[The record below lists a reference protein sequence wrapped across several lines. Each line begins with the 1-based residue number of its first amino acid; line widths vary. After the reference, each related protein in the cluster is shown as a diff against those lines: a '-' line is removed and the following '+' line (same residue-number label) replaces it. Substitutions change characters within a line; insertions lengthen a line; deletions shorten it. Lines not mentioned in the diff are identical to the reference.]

1 VDGSGDPAAL
11 GSEEGTSLKT
21 RTLAREIAAFA
32 RGCLSAWVSM
42 NPSRAGA
49 RLRGILY
56 RTSAHVAVG
65 VQITRPAN
73 FRAGKGCALYHYCVL
88 ANDGGWIEMG
98 ERSHLGPRC
107 LINAVQGRV
116 TIGRGVAVGPGTS
129 IFSYSN
135 HFAAGAAVV
144 DCKIQRDVTIGDNVF
159 IGAHCAI
166 LPGTVIEDNVVVGA
180 GAVVKGTLAAD
191 TLYAGVP
198 ARPIRSITEV
208 PET

>member
-1 VDGSGDPAAL
+1 MSP
-11 GSEEGTSLKT
+11 
-21 RTLAREIAAFA
+21 
-32 RGCLSAWVSM
+32 WVSM

-73 FRAGKGCALYHYCVL
+73 FRAGKGCALYHCCVL
-88 ANDGGWIEMG
+88 ANDGGWIDMG

-107 LINAVQGRV
+107 LINAVRGRV

-135 HFAAGAAVV
+135 HLAAGAAIV
-144 DCKIQRDVTIGDNVF
+144 DCKVQRDVTIGDNVF

-166 LPGTVIEDNVVVGA
+166 LPGATIEDNVVVGA
-180 GAVVKGTLAAD
+180 GAVVRGTLSAD
-191 TLYAGVP
+191 PVYAGVP
-198 ARPIRSITEV
+198 ARPIRTITEA
-208 PET
+208 PAD